1 MGSYPALTTLTDTI
15 NTMFRAIC
23 FAAVITTC
31 LSQNFRNFYQDS
43 RFSTK
48 PVFKSFLSSSNIR
61 PQTPIGFGGF
71 GSIDNGNGKGSLSK
85 IFSNI
90 QSNNPIGF
98 AGFVSTKNNN
108 DKNEIFEETRIQ
120 AISLKATLR
129 KLANNP
135 KASRYMKRVFLTG
148 DCVQTV
154 EEAIAAIENGA
165 SIIEAAKPEMTRLLS
180 TVNRIDDD
188 SDILQVTKTSAEILR
203 QMESLIPKLA
213 PSNDKFCGSTFDV
226 AYETLKTVGD
236 VLYEVSEDRSLGLS
250 KVTKLELKISK
261 EIVDSVT
268 IFLGELRDTF
278 TDLSSHCTSHKGYNV
293 RSLQAIGSMLHA
305 LADLFKNLG
314 DNEGEKEIRDK
325 TSLTNKIARAIENF
339 PESDIGN
346 LNCNSPGDF
355 EATAR
360 MLEDLTKLI
369 EEVGIDKLKSQLG
382 VTGLF

>member
-1 MGSYPALTTLTDTI
+1 MGSYPALTTLTNSI
-15 NTMFRAIC
+15 KTMFRAIC

-31 LSQNFRNFYQDS
+31 LSHTFRNFYQDS

-48 PVFKSFLSSSNIR
+48 PVFKSFLSSSNIQ
-61 PQTPIGFGGF
+61 PQIPIGFGGF